1 MVGKKYRA
9 LGQDCQAVSE
19 VIGQVLMLAIVVLAF
34 SSIAMLVFSEGGAVN
49 PPHTPKVDLQETI
62 DTDTNTVKIFHMGG
76 EAIDLED
83 VKIVLNINGE
93 QEAFNV
99 SSDGVNCSATNN
111 VLMVGD
117 EIVINTSQRRILK
130 STDTI
135 DMYFVHIGSDQ
146 VIQRVMLQSGNE
158 EIEMDEEIKMELVSE
173 MEEHDGKSLFD
184 YWITP
189 HPNGSA
195 INEIGASSPTI
206 TVDEPKDGQ
215 FIKFIPPKGS
225 PGSKYE
231 EFTFGINA
239 SELGINNNF
248 NATLKVD
255 YWRHDSSS
263 DEIALELND
272 GTPNNWTQIK
282 TWDYNGKPG
291 SEKGWVMDTVE
302 IPLEGNVSSPTELE
316 NITIRFVP
324 STKSGSEN
332 WNKALLIDFIGI
344 HIKNL

>member
-1 MVGKKYRA
+1 MVGKKYREF
-9 LGQDCQAVSE
+9 GQDCQAVSE

-34 SSIAMLVFSEGGAVN
+34 SSIAMLVFSEGGVVN
-49 PPHTPKVDLQETI
+49 PPHTPKADLQETI
-62 DTDTNTVKIFHMGG
+62 DTDTNTVKIFHVGG

-93 QEAFNV
+93 QEEFNV
-99 SSDGVNCSATNN
+99 SSDGVSCSSTNN

-117 EIVINTSQRRILK
+117 NIEINTSQRGIDLN

-135 DMYFVHIGSDQ
+135 DMYFVHTGSDQ

-158 EIEMDEEIKMELVSE
+158 EIEM
-173 MEEHDGKSLFD
+173 EEHDGKSLFD

-189 HPNGSA
+189 YPNGSA

-206 TVDEPKDGQ
+206 KVDEPKDEQ
-215 FIKFIPPKGS
+215 FIEFMPPKGS

-239 SELGINNNF
+239 LELGINNSF
-248 NATLKVD
+248 NATLKID

-263 DEIALELND
+263 DDIVLKLND
-272 GTPNNWTQIK
+272 GAPDNWTQIDK
-282 TWDYNGKPG
+282 WEYNGKPG
-291 SEKGWVMDTVE
+291 SKKGWVMDTRT
-302 IPLEGNVSSPTELE
+302 IPLNGNVSNNTELE
-316 NITIRFVP
+316 NIKIRFVP